1 MVKKG
6 KFPLSEKERC
16 DDTMGIPYLN
26 SDESILL
33 STHNILVDAAVSEAI
48 LTNRRLLI
56 VDSNSPLSQHKE
68 IPFAAIETVTT
79 MESGSGDPA
88 ISLAVLKK
96 SGGTKPMQ
104 LVFTRQ
110 PRSPRTGERDG
121 WAQKIKDQIA
131 LLPAGTAPEFVDFAE
146 DEGEDL
152 KKLIGYK
159 TEGAPAA
166 AEDKN
171 PPPRAGPG
179 RRGSLSSRFHPPASA
194 ASSKN
199 MLIATTAIVV
209 VILLIAGAAFVYP
222 AFMSPKTS
230 VSLPPATP
238 APTAVATM
246 AMVTTPA
253 LNPEPTPVPAVT
265 PAQAPGSQPTA
276 VTTSQPQ
283 TGSAGNGIWV
293 LIGYDGEY
301 TGTIGSGGRLREVS
315 GTGGRFYQVPAAS
328 TDIIEI
334 FIQKLDTTG
343 LPLTVEVFNNGEMI
357 KRKTIITPK
366 GTLVMTVDLKT
377 ALTPIVTPAGT
388 P

>member
-1 MVKKG
+1 
-6 KFPLSEKERC
+6 
-16 DDTMGIPYLN
+16 MGIPYLN

-56 VDSNSPLSQHKE
+56 VDSDSTRSRHKE

-88 ISLAVLKK
+88 ISLAVLTKN
-96 SGGTKPMQ
+96 GGTKPMQ
-104 LVFTRQ
+104 LIFSQ
-110 PRSPRTGERDG
+110 QSRSPRTGERDG
-121 WAQKIKDQIA
+121 WAQKIKEQIA
-131 LLPAGTAPEFVDFAE
+131 LLPPGTAPEYVDFAE

-152 KKLIGYK
+152 KKLIGY
-159 TEGAPAA
+159 TAGGVPVA

-171 PPPRAGPG
+171 PPASSGPK
-179 RRGSLSSRFHPPASA
+179 RKTSISSRFPSSASA
-194 ASSKN
+194 ASSKK
-199 MLIATTAIVV
+199 MFIATTAIVV
-209 VILLIAGAAFVYP
+209 VILVIAGAAFIYP

-230 VSLPPATP
+230 VPLPPTTP
-238 APTAVATM
+238 APTPVPATEVTM
-246 AMVTTPA
+246 MPVTTPA
-253 LNPEPTPVPAVT
+253 LTAEPTPVSAVT
-265 PAQAPGSQPTA
+265 PEQTPGSQPTA

-283 TGSAGNGIWV
+283 TNTPGNGVWV
-293 LIGYDGEY
+293 QIVYDGEY

-334 FIQKLDTTG
+334 AIQKLDNAG

-357 KRKTIITPK
+357 KRKMIITPK
-366 GTLVMTVDLKT
+366 GTLIMTVDLKT
-377 ALTPIVTPAGT
+377 AQTPIVTPAGT